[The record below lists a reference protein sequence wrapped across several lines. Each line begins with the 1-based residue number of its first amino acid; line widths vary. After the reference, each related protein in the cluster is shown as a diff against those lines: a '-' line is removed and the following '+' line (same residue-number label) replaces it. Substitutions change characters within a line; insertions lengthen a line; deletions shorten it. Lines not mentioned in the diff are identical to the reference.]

1 MKRLMHGFYVLTLV
15 AGTAL
20 AHGNEA
26 HGPKVVV
33 DYSKIEPT
41 AFGQAIDPKRAK
53 RTMTV
58 EMSDAMRFT
67 PSEIALKR
75 GESVR
80 FVIHNRGRMMHEM
93 VLGTEAELKQHA
105 EMMKKFPGMEH
116 DEPYMAHVAPG
127 QTGEI
132 GWQFTRPGVFY
143 YGCLLPGHF
152 EAGMVGK
159 IIVK

>member
-1 MKRLMHGFYVLTLV
+1 MRQCRYGLYALMLAT
-15 AGTAL
+15 TAVL

-26 HGPKVVV
+26 HAPRTAIDYAKV
-33 DYSKIEPT
+33 EPT
-41 AFGQAIDPKRAK
+41 AFGRAVDPKRAK
-53 RTMTV
+53 RTITV

-67 PSEIALKR
+67 PAEITLKR

-80 FVIHNRGRMMHEM
+80 FVIKNGGRMMHEM

-105 EMMKKFPGMEH
+105 ELMKRFPDMEH
-116 DEPYMAHVAPG
+116 DAPHMAHVGPG

-132 GWQFTRPGVFY
+132 GWQFTRTGVFY